1 MGGKIMKISELKGNH
16 LRNSFIFSID
26 DEIREVNVFNPTQ
39 EQREILLNRI
49 KELSNNDKN
58 DSEIAEELYTDIL
71 LNWTDLEIDEPI
83 VDMLANPT
91 GNLLLLMRD
100 IIDIFN
106 ELQMEMLLNQYNA
119 INELEKLQYTQL
131 MILKSQ
137 KVDIIKKKAEKIQDE
152 IDELKKDP
160 ENDLNFI

>member
-1 MGGKIMKISELKGNH
+1 MKISELKGNH

-26 DEIREVNVFNPTQ
+26 DEIKDVNVFNPTQ
-39 EQREILLNRI
+39 EQREMLLNKI
-49 KELSNNDKN
+49 KELTNNDKN

-71 LNWTDLEIDEPI
+71 LNCTDLEIDEPI
-83 VDMLANPT
+83 VDALANPT

-152 IDELKKDP
+152 IDELKKD
-160 ENDLNFI
+160 D

>member
-1 MGGKIMKISELKGNH
+1 MKISELKGNH
-16 LRNSFIFSID
+16 LRNSFIFSIN

-49 KELSNNDKN
+49 KELTENDKN
-58 DSEIAEELYTDIL
+58 DSEIAEELYTDVL
-71 LNWTDLEIDEPI
+71 LNCTDLEIDEPI
-83 VDMLANPT
+83 VNVLENPT

-100 IIDIFN
+100 IVDIFN

-119 INELEKLQYTQL
+119 INELEKLQYAQL

-137 KVDIIKKKAEKIQDE
+137 KVDIIKKKVEKIQSE
-152 IDELKKDP
+152 IDELKKD
-160 ENDLNFI
+160 D